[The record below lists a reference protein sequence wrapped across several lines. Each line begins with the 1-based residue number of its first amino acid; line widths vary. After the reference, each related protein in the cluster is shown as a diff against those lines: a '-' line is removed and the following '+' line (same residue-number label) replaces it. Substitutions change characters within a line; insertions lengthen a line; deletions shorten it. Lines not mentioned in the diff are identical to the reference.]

1 MTHTI
6 DSAPA
11 PATHSRKAKGECG
24 QRIGGKLDKL
34 LAEIRHEAVCES
46 ACCEAPVAVIEQPP
60 EVVIHDV
67 VDPPM
72 VETNPGADGDDR
84 APVEPAAGGGTS
96 GFTYRADPTTAWDCL
111 AGQGEM
117 VSDLGDF
124 LKSLDDSPDLRA
136 AATLRVLS
144 RVREELG
151 RVPESA
157 QLSDPVQLRLQDV
170 VLVARQLMS
179 RLR

>member
-1 MTHTI
+1 MSMRT
-6 DSAPA
+6 
-11 PATHSRKAKGECG
+11 R
-24 QRIGGKLDKL
+24 
-34 LAEIRHEAVCES
+34 EAVQ
-46 ACCEAPVAVIEQPP
+46 I
-60 EVVIHDV
+60 DV

-72 VETNPGADGDDR
+72 VDVTRRGNDNDR

-96 GFTYRADPTTAWDCL
+96 GFTYRAGPPTAWDCL
-111 AGQGEM
+111 AGQGEL

-124 LKSLDDSPDLRA
+124 LQSLDESPDLRA

-144 RVREELG
+144 RMREELQ